1 MNEDEADAGQDV
13 LDNHEDEVF
22 DLLTRLGRL
31 IKTHSESSKAPVTK
45 TAGRRLEHLD
55 KRLTL
60 VNEAVSKLTS
70 EDDVCLVQLHSEQL
84 ATFKIELDDIC
95 KSVLI
100 SDEPEDED
108 LSTRQT
114 ELSQKLFD
122 CSLIVKRLL
131 ENGSPTTAMN
141 PSREGI
147 KLPRTKF

>member
-1 MNEDEADAGQDV
+1 MSIVELLNEDEADAEQDV
-13 LDNHEDEVF
+13 LDNHEDEVL

-45 TAGRRLEHLD
+45 TAGRRLEHLV
-55 KRLTL
+55 TL

-84 ATFKIELDDIC
+84 ATFKIDIC

-122 CSLIVKRLL
+122 CILIVKRLL
-131 ENGSPTTAMN
+131 ENGSPTT
-141 PSREGI
+141 S
-147 KLPRTKF
+147 